1 MPPDVLEN
9 WINGLSVAEQRTIR
23 AARSARLLEEGPGGI
38 MEQSMTTESENR
50 ILIEA
55 VRIAAEQIEKLKSGP
70 GGIMELKQTI
80 ADKEAEL
87 EEDLAD
93 HNELVVQTVHM
104 DLHIAKLEAKIE
116 RLEQY
121 ESMVHYIAN
130 DYIELSYEK
139 AQCQRDDWWKRCN
152 KLTAE
157 DIQK

>member
-1 MPPDVLEN
+1 MNKRRMVTDRMPPDVLEN

-87 EEDLAD
+87 EEDL
-93 HNELVVQTVHM
+93 V
-104 DLHIAKLEAKIE
+104 LEDIG
-116 RLEQY
+116 
-121 ESMVHYIAN
+121 S
-130 DYIELSYEK
+130 ELSEDEYDYS
-139 AQCQRDDWWKRCN
+139 DDDKT
-152 KLTAE
+152 K
-157 DIQK
+157 